1 MSMARVATK
10 NHNNAWV
17 VGHQLRPCWGLRDK
31 PLLGPCP
38 SEQTVLPPGSRVKAR
53 PKLLPLA
60 ISGPMV
66 LLQLGSVLMYVHCL
80 CYHGSPYEPC
90 VEVLKHEGHAELTL
104 PLTDLGR
111 ATLLTGELARTLPLT
126 PSLPP
131 PWRAFPPPIYLE
143 KLAPPLT
150 TGMGELTVPLTWGEW
165 SQEPRPINSTT
176 PQAHTHVFELAFLN
190 IYPSMTCWITWRPWP
205 CGTIATGSPW
215 LRVTVGYLR
224 GVLVRVQKWWY
235 ARRQGPWSRA
245 TPYYTMKFANK
256 AIWTKG

>member
-131 PWRAFPPPIYLE
+131 PWRAFPPPYIW
-143 KLAPPLT
+143 KSWPHPS
-150 TGMGELTVPLTWGEW
+150 
-165 SQEPRPINSTT
+165 SQEWES
-176 PQAHTHVFELAFLN
+176 
-190 IYPSMTCWITWRPWP
+190 
-205 CGTIATGSPW
+205 
-215 LRVTVGYLR
+215 
-224 GVLVRVQKWWY
+224 
-235 ARRQGPWSRA
+235 
-245 TPYYTMKFANK
+245 
-256 AIWTKG
+256 